1 MGLVV
6 NTNVTSN
13 IVQGN
18 LAAANNAVNK
28 SIERLSTG
36 YRINRASDDA
46 AGLAI
51 AKGFESQERGLQ
63 KVT

>member
-1 MGLVV
+1 MALVV

-18 LAAANNAVNK
+18 LSSANNSVNK

-36 YRINRASDDA
+36 YKINSSQDDA
-46 AGLAI
+46 L
-51 AKGFESQERGLQ
+51 
-63 KVT
+63 VH